1 MALSILDPSAMTRAT
16 IALDSI
22 IAMLALLIFALSTIK
37 KGNVG
42 SAIGAVLAL
51 TLVVIA
57 LAAVLGAMTFLSN
70 TDALIPAA
78 VSLSLLLLA
87 FSTALVILSKVGR
100 ISANTIGSAYAFS
113 GIVAILAIILGAMT
127 FLPNPQPL
135 IPIAGSLS
143 ILLLA
148 FSGALFILSKA
159 SPIAAQNM
167 GAAYAMVG
175 ITIIL
180 GAILSAMS
188 FLPNPEPLIPTS
200 IALTILLNGLA
211 SALLILSI
219 AGPIAAQNMGAAAA
233 MAGIT
238 AILGTILAA
247 MANYVADPI
256 ALIPIAT
263 SLVILLNG
271 LSAACLILGVVGTLG
286 PAAFIGIGVLSALI
300 AAMAIIIGGL
310 GALVTKF
317 PDLETF
323 LNTGLPLLEK
333 IGTGLGNFL
342 GGIVGGVFEG
352 IAASLPAIG
361 TSLSQFMVNLDP
373 FLRMANS
380 VDPKAMEGIK
390 SLASAIL
397 VLTAADVLDGLTSWF
412 TGGTSI
418 SDFAKELTPVGEGL
432 AGFGNA
438 LNGVNTK
445 SIKDG
450 ADGLKAICEAAQSI
464 PNEGGI
470 LAEIVGDNG
479 IAPFARQLP
488 LLGNNLTQ
496 FSDSVA
502 NMSLE
507 NIQNGANALITVAEA
522 ANKIP
527 NEGGILAEIVGD
539 NGIAPFARQLPLL
552 GNNLTQFSDSVA
564 NMSLENVENGG
575 KGLVAIANAA
585 NKIPNEGGI
594 LAEIVGDNGIAPF
607 AKQLPFLGNNLTQF
621 SDSVAN
627 MNLKNVENGG
637 KGLVDI
643 ATAAHSIPNTGGI
656 LSKIFGDNDAA
667 TFGDKLRKLGEG
679 IRDFATNAGGVEQS
693 VMTASTTALQTL
705 INTTKT
711 IPEGGDWIGRLFGT
725 DNMSVF
731 KDDLGTLGS
740 AISDFSKNAGDVN
753 LETVNAASKAV
764 TMLSDISNY
773 TSSANSDKLATFG
786 SDLKTFGSHLKAYY
800 DGMSNISD
808 DTINISTKAVDA
820 VKGVSSGINSEQVSV
835 AVSSVKKLIDM
846 TKDMASVD
854 AESTSGFVTA
864 MNNLAKSGITG
875 FVNTF
880 SAASSRISEVGKNM
894 ITKLVDGAK
903 SQESKIKQI
912 GNSLMNKLITEMQRH
927 EPNIGKLA
935 MTVFGTFNKNIKLQQ
950 SKMATSGKDLIKKFA
965 DGISKQI
972 SSVGKLG
979 KSMIAKF
986 VDEITKYESKAKTAA
1001 KNIVVACNKELKN
1014 GATSAKLAGKNFVI
1028 GFANGISENTFKA
1041 QAQASAMAKAALD
1054 AAEDALDINSPSKE
1068 TYQIGDYFGK
1078 GFVNAID
1085 DYYSKS
1091 YNTAY
1096 GMAEYARK
1104 GLSGAIS
1111 KINDVVNGDFDTQP
1125 TIRPVID
1132 LTNVESG
1139 ADAINSML
1147 NRAPSIGV
1155 MSDVRSIGSMMTWQ
1169 SQNGTNDDVV
1179 SAIRDLSDK
1188 LSGSSGDSYSING
1201 ITYDDGTNVSNAVK
1215 TLVRAARVGRRR

>member
-1 MALSILDPSAMTRAT
+1 
-16 IALDSI
+16 
-22 IAMLALLIFALSTIK
+22 
-37 KGNVG
+37 
-42 SAIGAVLAL
+42 
-51 TLVVIA
+51 
-57 LAAVLGAMTFLSN
+57 
-70 TDALIPAA
+70 
-78 VSLSLLLLA
+78 
-87 FSTALVILSKVGR
+87 
-100 ISANTIGSAYAFS
+100 
-113 GIVAILAIILGAMT
+113 
-127 FLPNPQPL
+127 
-135 IPIAGSLS
+135 
-143 ILLLA
+143 
-148 FSGALFILSKA
+148 
-159 SPIAAQNM
+159 
-167 GAAYAMVG
+167 
-175 ITIIL
+175 
-180 GAILSAMS
+180 
-188 FLPNPEPLIPTS
+188 
-200 IALTILLNGLA
+200 
-211 SALLILSI
+211 
-219 AGPIAAQNMGAAAA
+219 
-233 MAGIT
+233 
-238 AILGTILAA
+238 
-247 MANYVADPI
+247 
-256 ALIPIAT
+256 
-263 SLVILLNG
+263 
-271 LSAACLILGVVGTLG
+271 
-286 PAAFIGIGVLSALI
+286 
-300 AAMAIIIGGL
+300 
-310 GALVTKF
+310 
-317 PDLETF
+317 
-323 LNTGLPLLEK
+323 
-333 IGTGLGNFL
+333 
-342 GGIVGGVFEG
+342 
-352 IAASLPAIG
+352 
-361 TSLSQFMVNLDP
+361 
-373 FLRMANS
+373 
-380 VDPKAMEGIK
+380 
-390 SLASAIL
+390 
-397 VLTAADVLDGLTSWF
+397 
-412 TGGTSI
+412 
-418 SDFAKELTPVGEGL
+418 
-432 AGFGNA
+432 
-438 LNGVNTK
+438 
-445 SIKDG
+445 
-450 ADGLKAICEAAQSI
+450 
-464 PNEGGI
+464 
-470 LAEIVGDNG
+470 
-479 IAPFARQLP
+479 
-488 LLGNNLTQ
+488 
-496 FSDSVA
+496 
-502 NMSLE
+502 
-507 NIQNGANALITVAEA
+507 
-522 ANKIP
+522 
-527 NEGGILAEIVGD
+527 
-539 NGIAPFARQLPLL
+539 
-552 GNNLTQFSDSVA
+552 
-564 NMSLENVENGG
+564 
-575 KGLVAIANAA
+575 
-585 NKIPNEGGI
+585 
-594 LAEIVGDNGIAPF
+594 
-607 AKQLPFLGNNLTQF
+607 
-621 SDSVAN
+621 

-800 DGMSNISD
+800 DGMSNVSD

-912 GNSLMNKLITEMQRH
+912 GDSLMNKLITEMQKH

-950 SKMATSGKDLIKKFA
+950 SKMVTSGKDLIKKFA

-972 SSVGKLG
+972 SSVSKLG

-1085 DYYSKS
+1085 DYCSKS

-1147 NRAPSIGV
+1147 NRTPSVGV